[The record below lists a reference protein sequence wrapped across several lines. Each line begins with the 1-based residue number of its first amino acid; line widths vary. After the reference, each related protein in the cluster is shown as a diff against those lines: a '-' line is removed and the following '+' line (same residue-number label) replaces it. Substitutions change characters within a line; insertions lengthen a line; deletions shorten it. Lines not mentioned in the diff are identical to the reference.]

1 MKQLL
6 IVKTGTTVN
15 SHVSDFSAIE
25 DGELGIFDLAT
36 GAALTAPP
44 TANFGLYLGRPN
56 GQAPFVFSEVDYK
69 TLKVVKTLPLG
80 GVKYQATFTMPTTV
94 VGKEYTLRFFK
105 KATVPHERNSW
116 TVSIVAKT
124 TTAATEAGNLVNAI
138 NAKTSN
144 DFKITASASTSG
156 STTTVTI
163 TASDYTD
170 WEVKAVDDLS
180 VTITQTTAEKPI
192 GDKAYVEELA
202 SKCAAGKGFN
212 DTYANGPTTIPGY
225 PEAVENLIPDR
236 SGSDG
241 VSTAGYVIYTLRF
254 QVGRESAKTR
264 DEKVWQLVHI
274 AAPLSFASTIDAILP
289 AGEMATN
296 ATNAAAATI
305 AATTVTTM
313 VKDTALNA

>member
-15 SHVSDFSAIE
+15 SHVSDFSAIA

-124 TTAATEAGNLVNAI
+124 TTAATEAAALVAAI
-138 NAKTSN
+138 NAKVGN
-144 DFKITASASTSG
+144 DFQFSAINSNAL
-156 STTTVTI
+156 VTI
-163 TASDYTD
+163 AATDYTD

-180 VTITQTTAEKPI
+180 VTITQRTAEKPI

-225 PEAVENLIPDR
+225 PEAVENLVPDR
-236 SGSDG
+236 SGSG
-241 VSTAGYVIYTLRF
+241 NISTAGYVIYTLRF

-289 AGEMATN
+289 AGEMAT
-296 ATNAAAATI
+296 ASLDARI
-305 AATTVTTM
+305 
-313 VKDTALNA
+313 TALKD

>member
-15 SHVSDFSAIE
+15 SHVADFSGIV

-80 GVKYQATFTMPTTV
+80 GVKYQATFTMPTPV

-124 TTAATEAGNLVNAI
+124 TTAATEAGNLIAAI
-138 NAKTSN
+138 NKVAGYSN
-144 DFKITASASTSG
+144 DFNFSASNS
-156 STTTVTI
+156 SANITI
-163 TASDYTD
+163 AATDYTD
-170 WEVKAVDDLS
+170 WEIKAVDDLS

-225 PEAVENLIPDR
+225 PEAVENLVPNR
-236 SGSDG
+236 SGSNST
-241 VSTAGYVIYTLRF
+241 STAGYVIYTLRF

-274 AAPLSFASTIDAILP
+274 AAPISFASTIDAILP
-289 AGEMATN
+289 AGEMAT
-296 ATNAAAATI
+296 ASLDAR
-305 AATTVTTM
+305 V
-313 VKDTALNA
+313 TALEDA